1 MDAILF
7 LVGDAPIT
15 VRTALLGGG
24 GLALLLLFVMA
35 AATVRAGRA
44 RREDAAAAAERQHEL
59 DDKMATLAAQ
69 NAELVGR
76 LAAMTEAVA
85 ARQGDLARF
94 MAERL
99 DAVGLRVGQ
108 GLEGAA
114 RSTADHLA
122 KLGER
127 LATIDRAQAHLA
139 TLSKDMLGLKDILA
153 NKQAR
158 GAYGQGRM
166 EAIVRDALPPT
177 AYAFQHTL
185 SNRSRP
191 DCVLR
196 LPGDERLMAIDA
208 KFPLEAFT
216 ALREAANDEDK
227 RKAAAR
233 VRADVGKHVRDI
245 AERYLLPGETQDLAL
260 LFVPSESIYAD
271 VLEHFDD
278 VAQKAHRSRVLIVS
292 PSLLMLAIQLVQAL
306 VRDARMQQDA
316 HLIQAEVRN
325 IVEDVRRLQE
335 RATRLDGHFRQA
347 QGDLEG
353 IVTSA
358 GKIVRRSDRMTQLD
372 AGGVGPAP
380 ENASGAARSETTSAQ
395 RSFDDVFARVAE

>member
-1 MDAILF
+1 MS
-7 LVGDAPIT
+7 
-15 VRTALLGGG
+15 
-24 GLALLLLFVMA
+24 
-35 AATVRAGRA
+35 
-44 RREDAAAAAERQHEL
+44 
-59 DDKMATLAAQ
+59 
-69 NAELVGR
+69 
-76 LAAMTEAVA
+76 
-85 ARQGDLARF
+85 
-94 MAERL
+94 ERL
-99 DAVGLRVGQ
+99 DAVGARVGQ

-114 RSTADHLA
+114 RSTADHLS

-127 LATIDRAQAHLA
+127 LAMIDRAQAHLA
-139 TLSKDMLGLKDILA
+139 SLSKDMLGLKDILA

-216 ALREAANDEDK
+216 ALREAVSDEDK

-278 VAQKAHRSRVLIVS
+278 VAQKAHRARVLIVS

-335 RATRLDGHFRQA
+335 RASRLDGHFRQA

-358 GKIVRRSDRMTQLD
+358 AKIVRRSDRMTQLD
-372 AGGVGPAP
+372 
-380 ENASGAARSETTSAQ
+380 SGARAAELESGPGSGVSETTPAQ
-395 RSFDDVFARVAE
+395 RSFDSVLAKVAE